1 MGKSKGDQAVTIT
14 IKSCIIPILITVI
27 MLCVMF
33 RPYRSSGQYDFGMV
47 FRLFWL
53 IPIGAVWII
62 YMGILLII
70 KEAKP

>member
-1 MGKSKGDQAVTIT
+1 VTIA
-14 IKSCIIPILITVI
+14 IKPWIIPILITVI

-33 RPYRSSGQYDFGMV
+33 RPYRSSGQYDFFFV

-53 IPIGAVWII
+53 LPIGAVWII

>member
-1 MGKSKGDQAVTIT
+1 VTIT
-14 IKSCIIPILITVI
+14 IKSWIIPIFITVI
-27 MLCVMF
+27 MLCVMV

>member
-1 MGKSKGDQAVTIT
+1 VDHSQAVSMI
-14 IKSCIIPILITVI
+14 IKIELWIVPVFITVI
-27 MLCVMF
+27 LLCIMF
-33 RPYRSSGQYDFGMV
+33 RPYRSSGQYDFGQI

>member
-1 MGKSKGDQAVTIT
+1 MPA
-14 IKSCIIPILITVI
+14 LITVI
-27 MLCVMF
+27 LLCIMF

>member
-1 MGKSKGDQAVTIT
+1 VTIT
-14 IKSCIIPILITVI
+14 IKSWIIPIFITVI

-33 RPYRSSGQYDFGMV
+33 RTYRSSCQYDFGMV

-70 KEAKP
+70 KEAQ

>member
-1 MGKSKGDQAVTIT
+1 VSMI
-14 IKSCIIPILITVI
+14 IKTELWIVPVFITVI
-27 MLCVMF
+27 LLCIMF
-33 RPYRSSGQYDFGMV
+33 RPYRSSGQYDFGQI